1 MKRLLFTI
9 INTGIITF
17 LMHGNVNAQLALNNS
32 VSIKDRYKT
41 EKYNLLNPEVY
52 SKNNIDF
59 RALKDFKK
67 RFALIN
73 NVTWDVK
80 DQGSI
85 AVFSDDS
92 IKTTVAYEKNGRWS
106 YTIQRYHENKMPLDI
121 RARVKSIYYDY
132 TILNINEV
140 HVPQQENT
148 IYILN
153 LQYNQNFKTVRVSGD
168 DMDVIADFHS

>member
-1 MKRLLFTI
+1 MKKLLFTI
-9 INTGIITF
+9 INTGVITF
-17 LMHGNVNAQLALNNS
+17 LMHSTVNAQFALNNS
-32 VSIKDRYKT
+32 ENINDRYKT
-41 EKYNLLNPEVY
+41 EKYNLLNPEIS

-73 NVTWDVK
+73 NAAWDVSN
-80 DQGSI
+80 QGSI
-85 AVFSDDS
+85 AVFSANS
-92 IKTTVAYEKNGRWS
+92 IRTTVAYEKNGRWS
-106 YTIQRYHENKMPLDI
+106 YTIQRYHEKEMPIDI

-132 TILNINEV
+132 TILNIDEV

-153 LQYNQNFKTVRVSGD
+153 LQYNQHFKTVRVCGD